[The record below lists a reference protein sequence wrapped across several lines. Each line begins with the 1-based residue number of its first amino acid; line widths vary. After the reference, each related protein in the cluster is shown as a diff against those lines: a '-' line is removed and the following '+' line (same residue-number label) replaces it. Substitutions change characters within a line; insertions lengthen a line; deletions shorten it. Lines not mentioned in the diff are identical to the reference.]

1 MVTRSREWTDLAA
14 RVVSGGEE
22 ARRRWLG
29 TLAVALASVSFG
41 VQGVL
46 AKYAYAGGASVP
58 TVLATRFLFATLIL
72 WAIPVFRPSIRR
84 THLRLPRGRALGAA
98 ILGAIFV
105 TNSLFYF
112 LALDLLP
119 ASTAVML
126 VFVFPALVALW
137 ARIFLGERL
146 SRPQLAALGLA
157 LLGCVLTVDPRAA
170 LVLGAGVS
178 WLGVLWALGS
188 AFSNSW
194 YVLLA
199 AVFGRGLA
207 PLTLALY
214 SVPLT
219 MLGFCAYLVF
229 DGGPSPNI
237 TPWGWTSAVS
247 LGILTGLAIYAYL
260 IGVGLIGPSR
270 AAVVATAEP
279 VTTVV
284 LGVLLLS
291 EALTP
296 PKIVGAA
303 CIVAAI
309 TLLNR
314 ARERADTEPRPA
326 DDTVP
331 EDGVLER
338 SP

>member
-1 MVTRSREWTDLAA
+1 MMPTEIMNRTDAA
-14 RVVSGGEE
+14 THPLSGDE
-22 ARRRWLG
+22 ARRRRLLG
-29 TLAVALASVSFG
+29 TLAVALASISFG
-41 VQGVL
+41 VQGIL
-46 AKYAYAGGASVP
+46 AKYAYAGGANVP

-72 WAIPVFRPSIRR
+72 WAIPLFRPSIRR
-84 THLRLPRGRALGAA
+84 TQLRLPRRSGLGAA
-98 ILGAIFV
+98 VLGALFV
-105 TNSLFYF
+105 TNALFYF

-126 VFVFPALVALW
+126 VFVFPALVVLW
-137 ARIFLGERL
+137 ARLFLRERL
-146 SRPQLAALGLA
+146 SRPQLVALGLA

-170 LVLGAGVS
+170 LAIGAGIS

-188 AFSNSW
+188 ALSNSW

-199 AVFGRGLA
+199 GVFGRGIA

-219 MLGFCAYLVF
+219 ALAFCGYLVV

-237 TPWGWTSAVS
+237 TAGGWASAVT
-247 LGILTGLAIYAYL
+247 LGILTGLAIYTYL
-260 IGVGLIGPSR
+260 IGVGYIGPSR

-279 VTTVV
+279 VTAVV
-284 LGVLLLS
+284 LGAVLLA

-296 PKIVGAA
+296 PKLLGAG

-314 ARERADTEPRPA
+314 AEARANAGP
-326 DDTVP
+326 
-331 EDGVLER
+331 
-338 SP
+338 